1 MGKTLSQKNIIIDLD
16 GTICSEEITFRRT
29 LATPMKGVADAISK
43 LKKKGFNIII
53 YTARSW
59 AEYDLT
65 KNWLKKNKIKFD
77 ELFMGKPIGQ
87 YWIDDR
93 AIKFNNWDSVIKK
106 IK

>member
-1 MGKTLSQKNIIIDLD
+1 MI
-16 GTICSEEITFRRT
+16 
-29 LATPMKGVADAISK
+29 DAISK

-65 KNWLKKNKIKFD
+65 KNWLMKNKIKFD

-93 AIKFNNWDSVIKK
+93 AIRFNNWDSVIKK